1 MTILFRKKVDYME
14 CKYTCFDRVI
24 HSIKKLNENKLKD
37 ACSIIKESGL
47 EDFLDFCVEN
57 DCFSE
62 EQAATIMDF
71 ILMWEDLDGNYYEED
86 EEKLIRLYEAVGI
99 SKEIFEEL
107 VLE

>member
-1 MTILFRKKVDYME
+1 MK

-24 HSIKKLNENKLKD
+24 HSTKELKEEKLKD

-99 SKEIFEEL
+99 SKETFEEF
-107 VLE
+107 VLGE